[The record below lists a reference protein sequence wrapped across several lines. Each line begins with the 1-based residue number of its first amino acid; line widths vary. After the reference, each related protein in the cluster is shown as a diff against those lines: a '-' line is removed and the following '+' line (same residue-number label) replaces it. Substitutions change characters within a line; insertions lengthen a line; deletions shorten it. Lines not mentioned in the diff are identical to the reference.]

1 MPIYDAQ
8 HADTVTAN
16 TSGAETK
23 DLYRYTVPLGK
34 SVHVKL
40 TGACSGA
47 LMGEFMVMGRASNA
61 AGSAVAEV
69 SQRLCSLT
77 RDGVSFNVVAEG
89 ADIVVK
95 VTGAEGDLAFVAR
108 PEVYLA

>member
-8 HADTVTAN
+8 HADTVAVS
-16 TSGAETK
+16 TSGVETK
-23 DLYRYTVPLGK
+23 DLYRYTVPVGK

-47 LMGEFMVMGRASNA
+47 LMGDFVVMWRASNS
-61 AGSAVAEV
+61 AGSATADV

-77 RDGVSFNVVAEG
+77 KNGVSFNVVAEG
-89 ADIVVK
+89 GDVVVK
-95 VTGAEGDLAFVAR
+95 VTGAEGDLTFVAR